1 MPINGIIKTIII
13 ITRSSNDNYNED
25 EDEDKDED
33 EDDNDTTTNGWL
45 NCISLRVDDIIY
57 EERKSEMIK
66 D

>member
-33 EDDNDTTTNGWL
+33 DNDTTTNRWL